1 MRTMTVGGVTGS
13 IEQFASALRSVTA
26 GTADPRRI
34 VERVAPLARA
44 LALSK
49 AWIEARHYEV
59 DAEQGFGAHLLHEED
74 DHTLAVMAAAWL
86 PGRGVPPHNH
96 GTWAVVVGV
105 DGLERNTFWTRVD
118 DGSRPGHAELHR
130 ERDVVVGPGDV
141 VTFQPDT
148 IHSVVNEGERVTL
161 SLHVYGTHVNH
172 TERSQFDEERKL
184 EKPFLLKIAPL
195 VLGLLGVA
203 ASGAAQDD
211 PHAACA
217 SAGWVPREVLE
228 RQVPLRSGTGNA
240 HEEVTTTSAEAQAFY
255 DQGLNYLHGYV
266 WIEAGRSFRQ
276 ALRLDPGLA
285 MAWMGLSRVYS
296 GLDDPEAAGRANA
309 QAEVLSCRGADGR
322 RARAARHGGVG
333 GLLLSRAHP
342 GSGTRGGWRSSGV
355 FGCSRLGSERPCTCT
370 SLMA

>member
-1 MRTMTVGGVTGS
+1 MRTMNLGGATGS
-13 IEQFASALRSVTA
+13 IEQFASALRSITA

-49 AWIEARHYEV
+49 AWIEARHYEG

-86 PGRGVPPHNH
+86 PGRSVTPHNH

-148 IHSVVNEGERVTL
+148 IHSVANEGERVTL

-172 TERSQFDEERKL
+172 TERSQFDQERKL

-195 VLGLLGVA
+195 VLGLLGAA
-203 ASGAAQDD
+203 ASGAAQDGSWRLR
-211 PHAACA
+211 PAREQRRIAHAACA
-217 SAGWVPREVLE
+217 SAGWAPREGQALE
-228 RQVPLRSGTGNA
+228 RPA
-240 HEEVTTTSAEAQAFY
+240 IAA
-255 DQGLNYLHGYV
+255 
-266 WIEAGRSFRQ
+266 
-276 ALRLDPGLA
+276 AL
-285 MAWMGLSRVYS
+285 
-296 GLDDPEAAGRANA
+296 AAGTSD
-309 QAEVLSCRGADGR
+309 EELWLLDVTPR
-322 RARAARHGGVG
+322 RRP
-333 GLLLSRAHP
+333 S
-342 GSGTRGGWRSSGV
+342 T
-355 FGCSRLGSERPCTCT
+355 RPCTCT